1 MALPTGSP
9 VTLELRRRRGDGA
22 AKIIH
27 DVADGCARCVDLH
40 VAGAALV
47 AARLAG
53 FTALPWAV
61 AALPFFAATGAAVAA
76 QVRFLRT
83 AAQLRLQTSAEVG
96 KLKAELA
103 SMTTAN
109 CSRPAAR
116 RGRDCPTRASVW
128 PTMAWCAAPS
138 TRLRRTR

>member
-40 VAGAALV
+40 VAGAVLV

-61 AALPFFAATGAAVAA
+61 AALPFFAATGAAFAA

-83 AAQLRLQTSAEVG
+83 AAQLRLWRSEKSSAVG
-96 KLKAELA
+96 GVSPNAVVFVTGPLRPWQLTFEA
-103 SMTTAN
+103 TTHV
-109 CSRPAAR
+109 P
-116 RGRDCPTRASVW
+116 V
-128 PTMAWCAAPS
+128 MA
-138 TRLRRTR
+138 